1 MNEQEC
7 RRTNSLMKKQFF
19 TLLSIS
25 SLLLGTACICADAS
39 EEGNYLV
46 GICQFVQ
53 HEALDQATNGFKT
66 ALTEKLGDR
75 VSFDEQNGQGDL
87 STCTSVINGLVA
99 ENADLILANSTT
111 ALQTAATATSQIPIL
126 GTSVTEYGA
135 ALQIT
140 DFNGTVGGNIS
151 GTSDL
156 APLDEQAAMVQELFP
171 DAETVGIL
179 YCSAEPNSQYQVDVL
194 QAELKDLG
202 YDCICYTFSDSN
214 EIAFVT
220 ATAASSCDVLFV
232 PTDNT
237 AASNA
242 ELIANICIPEKVPV
256 IAGEEN
262 TCRICGVASF
272 SIDYYSLG
280 YTTGEMAAKILTGET
295 KISEMPIEYTSVYT
309 KRYNPSICEALGIQV
324 PDDYVALEEN

>member
-1 MNEQEC
+1 
-7 RRTNSLMKKQFF
+7 MKKSFF
-19 TLLSIS
+19 TFLSIS
-25 SLLLGTACICADAS
+25 SLLLGSACICAEAADDTD
-39 EEGNYLV
+39 YLV

-53 HEALDQATNGFKT
+53 HEALDQATEGFKA

-87 STCTSVINGLVA
+87 STCTSVINGLVS
-99 ENADLILANSTT
+99 EEADLILANSTT
-111 ALQTAATATSQIPIL
+111 ALQTAATATSEIPIL
-126 GTSVTEYGA
+126 GTSVTEYSA
-135 ALQIT
+135 ALQLT
-140 DFNGTVGGNIS
+140 DFDGIVGGNIS

-171 DAETVGIL
+171 DAKTVGIL

-194 QAELKDLG
+194 KNELEILG

-220 ATAASSCDVLFV
+220 TTAVSNCDVLFV

-242 ELIANICIPEKVPV
+242 ELIANICIPEKIPV

-280 YTTGEMAAKILTGET
+280 YTTGEMAVKILTGEADIGT
-295 KISEMPIEYTSVYT
+295 MPIEYTSVFT
-309 KRYNPSICEALGIQV
+309 KRFNPVICEQLGIQV
-324 PDDYVALEEN
+324 PEDYEALETH